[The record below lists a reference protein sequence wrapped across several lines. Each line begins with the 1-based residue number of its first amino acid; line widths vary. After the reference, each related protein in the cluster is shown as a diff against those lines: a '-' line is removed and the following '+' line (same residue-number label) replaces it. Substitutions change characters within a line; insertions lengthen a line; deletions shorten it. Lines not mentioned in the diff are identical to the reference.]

1 MRRAAVVVAV
11 LGVLMTGSMAWADAY
26 DAKLIAECINDNA
39 NAKVPP
45 EVIAKYCTCMNDKMD
60 RNETR
65 SITQW
70 EKAHPR
76 ERAECDREAGWR

>member
-1 MRRAAVVVAV
+1 MKSVAMVAV
-11 LGVLMTGSMAWADAY
+11 FLGMLMTGGLACADQY
-26 DAKLIAECINDNA
+26 DAKWIAECINDNA
-39 NAKVPP
+39 NANVAP

-70 EKAHPR
+70 EKTHPM
-76 ERAECDREAGWR
+76 ERADCDRQAGWR

>member
-1 MRRAAVVVAV
+1 MKRMAVVVVV
-11 LGVLMTGSMAWADAY
+11 LGMLMAGGLACADQY
-26 DAKLIAECINDNA
+26 DAKWIAECINDNA
-39 NAKVPP
+39 NANVAP

-70 EKAHPR
+70 EKTHPI
-76 ERAECDREAGWR
+76 ERADCDRQAGWR